1 MNKKREKNANRTRWI
16 VIGLLSLVTLLLI
29 ATVVYLSRSSK
40 TQKVDSKPT
49 IALVNEDSSSI
60 FNKKE
65 YNFGK
70 DFVNLVSDDSKYN
83 WQVVSRAVAD
93 RAYADKSVDAVIYI
107 PQSFS
112 HDILTLQDINPIKS
126 QVNYKLQASQ
136 SALSQNILN
145 DKITSVLKDFN
156 QNIVKMYYAS
166 VAGNISEAQNN
177 MNDVITNQDNVLSTL
192 SHQVYGPFQSTN
204 QNYSS
209 VIASA
214 NGLKSEN
221 SAWIASQNSF
231 TKSTQTMLDSTSKTF
246 NGQLTGLQ
254 KYFETQKQIADVN
267 LKNGNKGITN
277 QSEDDQKVYFKQ
289 FDDSNT
295 NTLNNLF
302 NFYKKDGSTE
312 SGVLTNLQK
321 QVEDYNTVITGV
333 HNDISG
339 QIDSLTVNRDHLI
352 DLENKL
358 YTQFFAQDNPGLN
371 NSNFDKTEIASK
383 YQTEENAREALAQ
396 KLGSSFEQTDSFSST
411 DYWNKL
417 NQSLSEISWTAD
429 DYSDLFTAMQ
439 NNGVAPATID
449 QYKNDLALISLYGNA
464 VPGLQPGQAKFVDA
478 PSQNNTDQTFVQQL
492 TIKVPAGKNYQLK
505 STTPSDVQVTYDG
518 TSSSVTPTTEEAKI
532 VDNGNGNLVL
542 YNQDH
547 TVDNNGTPTT
557 VDNEKE
563 AIFTICYDITLD
575 QITQPNEPS
584 IQFSWGINGNENN
597 SSGTYTLYPA
607 NEISEYLGGS
617 NFGAISDLLNKIEE
631 TAHQITWIYG
641 APNDEVSDLT
651 GKLPNP
657 AHLDDFKN
665 WSKESIF
672 YLYGN
677 IDIDKRKDKLSDKDV
692 QKYQKSGIDNINDLI
707 QSIRDLNTSIDVL
720 TKNRESL
727 AKNLPNDVFNQKIK
741 DLEDWYTTTM
751 ASVDQQYNSW
761 KKNETQTLALK
772 SWEQYNADDG
782 ALYQDTAA
790 SDALYKTISEL
801 STSTAKSADKTSK
814 SAQLIKDNGNEF
826 TQMVTTTQETKTSA
840 EKLLKN
846 TDNLLN
852 TGNMSLKDSK
862 NYNSNFGK
870 VLANTRS
877 QNSNKNQLFDF
888 FAQPLSIK
896 NLTSAITSVKKGMDW
911 RWPLVLIIGVLLGL
925 LGSMFSKL
933 ISNKK
938 R

>member
-1 MNKKREKNANRTRWI
+1 MNKKLEKKFKKTRWI
-16 VIGLLSLVTLLLI
+16 VISLLLLVTILLI
-29 ATVVYLSRSSK
+29 VTVVYLSRSNKNQK
-40 TQKVDSKPT
+40 TVSKPT
-49 IALVNEDSSSI
+49 IALVNEDSSST

-65 YNFGK
+65 YHFGK
-70 DFVNLVSDDSKYN
+70 DFVSLVSGDTKYN
-83 WQVVSRAVAD
+83 WQVVSRSVAD

-107 PQSFS
+107 PQAFS

-145 DKITSVLKDFN
+145 DKITSILKDFN

-231 TKSTQTMLDSTSKTF
+231 TKSTQSMLDSTSKTF
-246 NGQLTGLQ
+246 NGELTGLQ
-254 KYFETQKQIADVN
+254 KYFDTQKQIADVN

-289 FDDSNT
+289 FDDSHT

-302 NFYKKDGSTE
+302 NFYKKDDSTE

-321 QVEDYNTVITGV
+321 QVEDYNSIITGV
-333 HNDISG
+333 HDDISG
-339 QIDSLTVNRDHLI
+339 QIDSLTTNRDHLI

-358 YTQFFAQDNPGLN
+358 YTQFFAQTNPGLN
-371 NSNFDKTEIASK
+371 NSNFDNPEIASK
-383 YQTEENAREALAQ
+383 YQAEENAREALAQ

-411 DYWNKL
+411 DYMNKL
-417 NQSLSEISWTAD
+417 NHALSEIAWTAN
-429 DYSDLFTAMQ
+429 DYNALFTAMQ
-439 NNGVAPATID
+439 KNGVDTS
-449 QYKNDLALISLYGNA
+449 QYENDLALISRYGNA

-478 PSQNNTDQTFVQQL
+478 TTDNSTKQSFVQQI

-505 STTPSDVQVTYDG
+505 PTIPSDVQVTYNG
-518 TSSSVTPTTEEAKI
+518 TQSSVMSTEGAKI
-532 VDNGNGNLVL
+532 VDNGSGNLVL

-547 TVDNNGTPTT
+547 TVDNNGTSTT
-557 VDNEKE
+557 VTNTSE
-563 AIFTICYDITLD
+563 ASFTIYYDISLG

-584 IQFSWGINGNENN
+584 IQFSWGINGNENS

-617 NFGAISDLLNKIEE
+617 SFGAISDLLNQIDE
-631 TAHQITWIYG
+631 TAHQITLFYG
-641 APNDEVSDLT
+641 TPGDEVVNMIK
-651 GKLPNP
+651 KLPSS
-657 AHLDDFKN
+657 ASLDDFKN
-665 WSKESIF
+665 LSKASIF

-677 IDIDKRKDKLSDKDV
+677 IDIDKRKDKLSDEDV
-692 QKYQKSGIDNINDLI
+692 KNYRENGISNINDLI
-707 QSIRDLNTSIDVL
+707 QSIKDLNTSIDVL
-720 TKNRESL
+720 TKNREIL

-741 DLEDWYTTTM
+741 DLEDWYATTM
-751 ASVDQQYNSW
+751 ASVHQQYDSW
-761 KKNETQTLALK
+761 KKNETQTLTLK
-772 SWEQYNADDG
+772 AWEQYNADDA

-801 STSTAKSADKTSK
+801 STSTAKSADETSK

-826 TQMVTTTQETKTSA
+826 TQMVATTQETKTSA

-846 TDNLLN
+846 TDELLN
-852 TGNMSLKDSK
+852 KGNGSLKDSK

-877 QNSNKNQLFDF
+877 QHSNKKQLFDF

-896 NLTSAITSVKKGMDW
+896 NLTTAITSIKKGIDW

-925 LGSMFSKL
+925 LGAMLSKM